1 MPPIK
6 SRRLWALT
14 DLLFFCAAL
23 NDTTRVMWIL
33 VTPVYSFR
41 FSFISF
47 FSSSVL
53 GRLNNL
59 LSTIR
64 GDYECPFRMHFTSES
79 PD

>member
-33 VTPVYSFR
+33 VTPVYSFL
-41 FSFISF
+41 FSFIF
-47 FSSSVL
+47 FFPRVFWV
-53 GRLNNL
+53 
-59 LSTIR
+59 
-64 GDYECPFRMHFTSES
+64 D
-79 PD
+79 